1 MARTERRN
9 SSVCAS
15 GATFAATKTTGT
27 RASSQS
33 MRLWR
38 SSIRRGFMI
47 HLCRLSEIEEPTN
60 IDPVDLRAIVDMDQ
74 CIRASFAQCGQ
85 PTHTNLSTKV
95 RSRSGLSQNDS
106 KTASDSQRLAWL

>member
-1 MARTERRN
+1 
-9 SSVCAS
+9 
-15 GATFAATKTTGT
+15 
-27 RASSQS
+27 
-33 MRLWR
+33 
-38 SSIRRGFMI
+38 MI

-106 KTASDSQRLAWL
+106 KTASDSQRLAWLAAPALIKIKVLSWRRTEAPG